1 MNVITIASRSAGS
14 GKTTL
19 TAHLASAAQGHGA
32 RCLVIDADP
41 RGALTVYNAR
51 RTEGALP
58 LSRAAFAIARQIRL
72 AEVVGYDW
80 AFIDTPAT
88 DGYVVEEAIRIAT
101 LVVIPTRPAF
111 RELNAVRE
119 TVDAARACNKPYL
132 AVFNGA
138 PEGRKEHGRKDRRL
152 EETEPSA
159 VAEPRAS
166 LRRSDIPVWSGHIS
180 EGTGHAQSLEFLRL
194 WSTIARSVA
203 AINEAREARQADH
216 DQGYANYG
224 WAAAGW

>member
-1 MNVITIASRSAGS
+1 MNVITIASRSAGC

-41 RGALTVYNAR
+41 RGALTACNAR

-58 LSRAAFAIARQIRL
+58 LSRAAFAIARQIRM

-88 DGYVVEEAIRIAT
+88 DGYVVEEAIRLAT
-101 LVVIPTRPAF
+101 LVVIPARPAF

-138 PEGRKEHGRKDRRL
+138 PAIRKEHGHTERGR
-152 EETEPSA
+152 EEIEPLA

-194 WSTIARSVA
+194 WSTVARSVA
-203 AINEAREARQADH
+203 AINEARQANLDE
-216 DQGYANYG
+216 GPAG
-224 WAAAGW
+224 FAWAAVGY

>member
-19 TAHLASAAQGHGA
+19 TAHLASAAQGRGA

-41 RGALTVYNAR
+41 RGALAAYNSR
-51 RTEGALP
+51 RAEGALP
-58 LSRAAFAIARQIRL
+58 LSRAAFAIARQVAM

-88 DGYVVEEAIRIAT
+88 DGYVVEEAIRVAT
-101 LVVIPTRPAF
+101 LVVIPARPAF

-119 TVDAARACNKPYL
+119 TVDAVRACSKPYL

-138 PEGRKEHGRKDRRL
+138 PESRKEHGRTECGRR
-152 EETEPSA
+152 ETEPLA
-159 VAEPRAS
+159 IAEPRAS

-180 EGTGHAQSLEFLRL
+180 ERAGHAQSLEFLRL

-203 AINEAREARQADH
+203 AIQEAREARQADH
-216 DQGYANYG
+216 DQDHADR
-224 WAAAGW
+224 ARAAG